1 MPMIKMEGRLLLVVV
16 WFKAW
21 DKIEFAMLELPRN
34 NVLIT
39 SYIVAAGVQLNY
51 YLTAT
56 ISHFLVRV
64 WRTKSWESR
73 PHIFL
78 IKISFP
84 FWLWTIFMILAWSP
98 HTQLW
103 AIGRDHVNNIKV
115 IWKCILPQLKFKY
128 DKVTF
133 LKIPC
138 CGQHIMITIGKN
150 YCPLSRRPPCLLE
163 MLSCVF
169 KAADFWPLSR
179 FLRFEA

>member
-1 MPMIKMEGRLLLVVV
+1 
-16 WFKAW
+16 
-21 DKIEFAMLELPRN
+21 MLELPRN

-115 IWKCILPQLKFKY
+115 IWKSILPQLKLEY

-150 YCPLSRRPPCLLE
+150 YCPGVRAACSQCWAAPSRLSTSDHCTG
-163 MLSCVF
+163 LSSLKPMDWLCSN
-169 KAADFWPLSR
+169 KPLHTGPDWHTSY
-179 FLRFEA
+179 